1 MPRTPVSARPACHP
15 VSASDK
21 PAGTQDR
28 EREIARLV
36 GLWPY
41 EIADVSPEGR
51 ARLIR
56 KLALVLKAER
66 LRGRAGHW
74 SYDLARHAALV
85 RVLRREQAAL
95 EALCPKIGA
104 PHKAAARCPNE
115 NARTS
120 GPRV

>member
-1 MPRTPVSARPACHP
+1 MPQTPQHP
-15 VSASDK
+15 
-21 PAGTQDR
+21 QDR

-36 GLWPY
+36 GLWPH
-41 EIADVSPEGR
+41 EIADVSPNGR

-66 LRGRAGHW
+66 RRGLAGHW

-95 EALCPKIGA
+95 EALGSKMGA
-104 PHKAAARCPNE
+104 PHKTAVCRPKE
-115 NARTS
+115 NARTQRS
-120 GPRV
+120 TRFISRR